1 MVLTQRSHV
10 RRPTLEDVARQSG
23 VSRSTV
29 SRVINGE
36 ARVRAEVVDRVRDV
50 IAELGYVPNRAAR
63 QLVTHRTGAVA
74 VVAAQPE
81 NRLFIDPF
89 FDLLLRGVRRELAL
103 HGAQAVLLFVEE
115 PDDYARVADYLG
127 GGHVDGAILFS
138 LRPGDRLG
146 EIIDRLGLPAVFGGR
161 PLPRGGEPVRAG
173 QAFVDGDNRGGA
185 RQAVQHLV
193 SLGRRRIATVAGPY
207 DQENSAVDRLAGYR
221 DVLRDTGS
229 PDLVERADYTRQ
241 GGADAMAALL
251 HRRPDL
257 DAVFV
262 ASDLM
267 ASGALQTLREH
278 GRRVPED
285 VAVVG
290 FDDLTSIAETTDP
303 PLTTVHQD
311 AEEMGRLMARLL
323 LEREGAP
330 DSASDGTPDSTLDR
344 ATDVSRDVPSVIVP
358 TRLVR
363 RASA

>member
-1 MVLTQRSHV
+1 MTQRSHA
-10 RRPTLEDVARQSG
+10 RRPTLDDVARRSG
-23 VSRSTV
+23 VSKSTV

-36 ARVRAEVVDRVRDV
+36 ARVRAEVADRVRHV
-50 IAELGYVPNRAAR
+50 VAELGYVPNQAAR

-81 NRLFIDPF
+81 NRLFLDPF
-89 FDLLLRGVRRELAL
+89 FDLLLRGIRRELAL

-138 LRPGDRLG
+138 LRPGDRLA
-146 EIIDRLGLPAVFGGR
+146 EMTDRLALPAVFGGR
-161 PLPRGGEPVRAG
+161 PLLRDGDTVHRHAY
-173 QAFVDGDNRGGA
+173 VDGDNRGGA

-193 SLGRRRIATVAGPY
+193 ALGRQRIATVAGPY
-207 DQENSAVDRLAGYR
+207 DQENSAADRLAGYH
-221 DVLRDTGS
+221 DVLLDA
-229 PDLVERADYTRQ
+229 PAELVERADYTRQ

-251 HRRPDL
+251 DRRPDL

-267 ASGALQTLREH
+267 ATGALQILRER

-290 FDDLTSIAETTDP
+290 FDDLASLAESTDP

-311 AEEMGRLMARLL
+311 VPEMGRLLARLL
-323 LEREGAP
+323 LR
-330 DSASDGTPDSTLDR
+330 DDTPQP
-344 ATDVSRDVPSVIVP
+344 PSVVVP
-358 TRLVR
+358 TRLVH

>member
-1 MVLTQRSHV
+1 MTQRSHV
-10 RRPTLEDVARQSG
+10 RRPTLEDVARRSG
-23 VSRSTV
+23 VSKSTV

-36 ARVRAEVVDRVRDV
+36 ARVRAEVVDRVRHV
-50 IAELGYVPNRAAR
+50 ISELGYVPNQAAR

-81 NRLFIDPF
+81 NRLFLDPF
-89 FDLLLRGVRRELAL
+89 FDLLLRGIRRELAL

-138 LRPGDRLG
+138 LRPGDRLP
-146 EIIDRLGLPAVFGGR
+146 EMIDRLALPAVFGGR
-161 PLPRGGEPVRAG
+161 PLLRDGDTVHRHAY
-173 QAFVDGDNRGGA
+173 VDGDNRGGA

-193 SLGRRRIATVAGPY
+193 ALGRQRIATVAGPY
-207 DQENSAVDRLAGYR
+207 DQENSAADRLAGYH
-221 DVLRDTGS
+221 DVLLDA
-229 PDLVERADYTRQ
+229 PAELVERADYTRQ

-251 HRRPDL
+251 DRRPDL
-257 DAVFV
+257 DAVFA

-267 ASGALQTLREH
+267 AAGALQTLRER

-290 FDDLTSIAETTDP
+290 FDDLASIAESTDP

-311 AEEMGRLMARLL
+311 VPEMGRLLARLL
-323 LEREGAP
+323 VRNEAP
-330 DSASDGTPDSTLDR
+330 QP
-344 ATDVSRDVPSVIVP
+344 PSVVVP

>member
-10 RRPTLEDVARQSG
+10 RRPTLEDVARRSG
-23 VSRSTV
+23 VSKSTV

-36 ARVRAEVVDRVRDV
+36 ARVRAEVVDRVRRV
-50 IAELGYVPNRAAR
+50 VSELGYVPNQAAR

-81 NRLFIDPF
+81 NRLFLDPF
-89 FDLLLRGVRRELAL
+89 FDLLLRGIRRELAL

-138 LRPGDRLG
+138 LRPGDRLA
-146 EIIDRLGLPAVFGGR
+146 EMTDRLALPAVFGGR
-161 PLPRGGEPVRAG
+161 PLLRDGDTVHRHAY
-173 QAFVDGDNRGGA
+173 VDGDNRGGA

-193 SLGRRRIATVAGPY
+193 ALGRQRIATVAGPY
-207 DQENSAVDRLAGYR
+207 DQEHSAADRLAGYH
-221 DVLRDTGS
+221 DVLLDA
-229 PDLVERADYTRQ
+229 PAELVERADYTRQ

-251 HRRPDL
+251 DRRPDL

-267 ASGALQTLREH
+267 ASGALQILRER

-290 FDDLTSIAETTDP
+290 FDDLASIAESTDP

-311 AEEMGRLMARLL
+311 VPEMGRLLARLL
-323 LEREGAP
+323 VRDE
-330 DSASDGTPDSTLDR
+330 TPQ
-344 ATDVSRDVPSVIVP
+344 PSSVVVP

>member
-10 RRPTLEDVARQSG
+10 RRPTLEDVARRSG
-23 VSRSTV
+23 VSKSTV

-36 ARVRAEVVDRVRDV
+36 ARVRAEVVDRVRRV
-50 IAELGYVPNRAAR
+50 VSELGYVPNQAAR

-81 NRLFIDPF
+81 NRLFLDPF
-89 FDLLLRGVRRELAL
+89 FDLLLRGIRRELAL

-138 LRPGDRLG
+138 LRPGDRLA
-146 EIIDRLGLPAVFGGR
+146 EMTDRLALPAVFGGR
-161 PLPRGGEPVRAG
+161 PLLRDGDTVHRHAY
-173 QAFVDGDNRGGA
+173 VDGDNRGGA

-193 SLGRRRIATVAGPY
+193 ALGRRRIATVAGPY
-207 DQENSAVDRLAGYR
+207 DQEHSAADRLAGYQ
-221 DVLRDTGS
+221 DVLLDA
-229 PDLVERADYTRQ
+229 PAELVERADYTRQ

-251 HRRPDL
+251 DRRPDL

-267 ASGALQTLREH
+267 ASGALQILRER

-290 FDDLTSIAETTDP
+290 FDDLASIAESTDP

-311 AEEMGRLMARLL
+311 VPEMGRLLARLL
-323 LEREGAP
+323 VRDEAP
-330 DSASDGTPDSTLDR
+330 QP
-344 ATDVSRDVPSVIVP
+344 PSVVVP
-358 TRLVR
+358 TRLVH